1 MRLSWGD
8 YTCKIVSIT
17 LAQPAGATSIITML
31 NPSKPAAY
39 LRPRSNI
46 KCNIKPTDLFPTTHS
61 FFCNSCNKIC
71 SQNSALRSIS
81 QELVYSAGWG
91 LCEPVN
97 WRKQRQFELQPR
109 RGWLYYTISFCSCK
123 IIWSQWSHSNF
134 TDVYNQAAAFSNH
147 IPVRA
152 AFYVEVS
159 SVLKILPMV
168 SMSYLAVMPTTD
180 LGMAKFHSVRNC
192 QKACSLISRC
202 GEGLAL
208 NYVLNDLK
216 FFVHL
221 WMHTKLHS
229 ACATK

>member
-1 MRLSWGD
+1 M
-8 YTCKIVSIT
+8 
-17 LAQPAGATSIITML
+17 
-31 NPSKPAAY
+31 
-39 LRPRSNI
+39 
-46 KCNIKPTDLFPTTHS
+46 
-61 FFCNSCNKIC
+61 
-71 SQNSALRSIS
+71 
-81 QELVYSAGWG
+81 
-91 LCEPVN
+91 
-97 WRKQRQFELQPR
+97 
-109 RGWLYYTISFCSCK
+109 
-123 IIWSQWSHSNF
+123 
-134 TDVYNQAAAFSNH
+134 YNQAAAFSNH

-229 ACATK
+229 ACATKWKSLMKIFDPDDDSLEQHINFLAYI